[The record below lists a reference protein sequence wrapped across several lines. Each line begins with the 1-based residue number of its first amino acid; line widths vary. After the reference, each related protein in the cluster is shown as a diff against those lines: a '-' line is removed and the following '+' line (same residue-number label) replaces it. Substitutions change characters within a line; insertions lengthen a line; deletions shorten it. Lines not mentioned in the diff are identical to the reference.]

1 MHKTP
6 NALNIICHLK
16 LQSAEKQATH
26 HSVGLISIPTGRFT
40 AVASLSHRKHSLRCR
55 VSGQQMFL
63 RESVVLTQRQQKG
76 FILCESL
83 VNVATA
89 TAPMLV
95 TKALSQDVMVLA
107 FVPLFADPQGIAQ
120 PQLQST
126 YILLFNNCHP

>member
-26 HSVGLISIPTGRFT
+26 HSVGLISVPTGRFAFAT
-40 AVASLSHRKHSLRCR
+40 EHISAVAQKTFATLQGLGPTDVFARKRSANAA
-55 VSGQQMFL
+55 SA
-63 RESVVLTQRQQKG
+63 
-76 FILCESL
+76 
-83 VNVATA
+83 AT
-89 TAPMLV
+89 MLV
-95 TKALSQDVMVLA
+95 TKALSQDVMVLD